1 MLSKWSERLIGCLV
15 GCLLL
20 GAVPA
25 AADDNP
31 DATGPSKAVL
41 SKNLGSL
48 DIPKGY
54 IWLGEAKAKSF
65 MEKNG
70 STGDTTIGLLVPTD
84 EDAKFLVEL
93 EYEDTGYVE
102 DKDAGKIDSKAILE
116 SYQEGTEANNEHRKE
131 KGMPAIHV
139 TGWEQEPK
147 YDGKHHVVTWS
158 LQGKNDSTGQF
169 VNYNTRVLTR
179 KGVLSLNLLCSN
191 EELAAARPKA
201 EGLVT
206 KAAFNPG
213 ERYEDYKQGDKIS
226 AGGLVALIAGGALL
240 AKKTGIIA
248 FLFVMLKPL
257 LLFVKA
263 LGAKF
268 LVLIA
273 AGFVGLKNLITG
285 KKKSAEEPFAA
296 AKEDAGPSNP

>member
-1 MLSKWSERLIGCLV
+1 MGCLV
-15 GCLLL
+15 SCLLL
-20 GAVPA
+20 GATPA
-25 AADDNP
+25 VADDNP
-31 DATGPSKAVL
+31 DATGPSKVTL
-41 SKNLGSL
+41 SNNLGTL

-54 IWLGEAKAKSF
+54 VWLGEAKAKGF

-70 STGDTTIGLLVPTD
+70 STGDTTIGLIAPTD

-93 EYEDTGYVE
+93 EYEATGYVE

-116 SYQEGTEANNEHRKE
+116 SYQEGTEANNENRKE

-158 LQGKNDSTGQF
+158 LQGNNDTTGKF

-191 EELAAARPKA
+191 DELAAARPKA

-206 KAAFNPG
+206 KVTFNPG

-268 LVLIA
+268 LVLIV
-273 AGFVGLKNLITG
+273 AGLAGLKNFLTG
-285 KKKSAEEPFAA
+285 KKKAAEE
-296 AKEDAGPSNP
+296 DLSPSNPPSGQ

>member
-1 MLSKWSERLIGCLV
+1 MGCLV

-31 DATGPSKAVL
+31 DATGPSKVTL
-41 SKNLGSL
+41 SNNLGTME
-48 DIPKGY
+48 IPKGY
-54 IWLGEAKAKSF
+54 VWLGEAKAKSF

-70 STGDTTIGLLVPTD
+70 STGDTTIGLIAPTD

-93 EYEDTGYVE
+93 EYEGTGYVE

-116 SYQEGTEANNEHRKE
+116 SYQEGTEANNDNRKE
-131 KGMPAIHV
+131 KGMPPIHV

-158 LQGKNDSTGQF
+158 LQGNNDSTGKF

-206 KAAFNPG
+206 KVAFNQG

-248 FLFVMLKPL
+248 FLYVMLKPM

-273 AGFVGLKNLITG
+273 AAFAGLKNLIAG
-285 KKKSAEEPFAA
+285 KKKSAEEPFNPSQ
-296 AKEDAGPSNP
+296 DDVGPSNH